1 MDISKK
7 LYYFISGITIFRLF
21 YAIILPIAPQE
32 AYYWN
37 YSRHPALSYFDHPP
51 FAAYLIKLTTSLGVS
66 NFSIHLA
73 AIILSVFMSLAVF
86 RLATLLFD
94 EEVGFWSVVAINLT
108 FIYALG
114 GLVITPDSP
123 MLLFWVMTMIA
134 CYQIDHNGGRIWW
147 LLLGIFLGAGFISK
161 YTIVFAGFGAFL
173 FFISSKERMKWFATI
188 WPYVAVLSAL
198 VVAFPV
204 VYWNYQNDWASF
216 LFQTKRRA
224 GEITGFRPD
233 FFFGFIGTVIAI
245 YSIVP
250 LPLLFAGIWDSIK
263 RSIRERSSEH
273 ALLVWFSVPLV
284 VFLLSLA
291 ARSWVKMNWTA
302 PAFIGFFLA
311 GTAYYFQ
318 LSKTRRWVRSWGKAS
333 IIILIATFIMV
344 HVVVLLPGFYFG
356 KGDYFS
362 GWESLASRIDE
373 IRSDMPEP
381 YFICGYEYKT
391 ASMLAFHL
399 KGRPETLSNNVIGK
413 GGLQYD
419 YWSDPDTL
427 AGYNAIFV
435 YDERVEYRNPERL
448 ADFFDN
454 VSPEEILTV
463 KKGGKILTK
472 FHIFKC
478 YGYHGSGG
486 FD

>member
-1 MDISKK
+1 MRISKK
-7 LYYFISGITIFRLF
+7 LFYFISGITIFRLL

-51 FAAYLIKLTTSLGVS
+51 FTAYLIKMTTFLGVS

-73 AIILSVFMSLAVF
+73 AIILSVFMSFAVF

-94 EEVGFWSVVAINLT
+94 ENVGFWSVVAINLT

-114 GLVITPDSP
+114 GLIITPDAP

-134 CYQIDHNGGRIWW
+134 CYHIDHNGGRIWW

-188 WPYVAVLSAL
+188 WPYAAVLSAFVIAL
-198 VVAFPV
+198 PV
-204 VYWNYQNDWASF
+204 VYWNYQNEWASF
-216 LFQTKRRA
+216 LFQTQRRA
-224 GEITGFRPD
+224 GEIAGFRPD

-250 LPLLFAGIWDSIK
+250 LPLLFAGIWDSVK
-263 RSIRERSSEH
+263 RALRDRSSDH
-273 ALLVWFSVPLV
+273 ALLAWFSVPLII
-284 VFLLSLA
+284 FLLSLA

-302 PAFIGFFLA
+302 PAFIGLFLA
-311 GTAYYFQ
+311 GAAYYFR
-318 LSKTRRWVRSWGKAS
+318 LSKTRTWVRLWGRVS
-333 IIILIATFIMV
+333 IIFLVLTFIMV
-344 HVVVLLPGFYFG
+344 HVVILLPGFYFG

-362 GWESLASRIDE
+362 GWRSLASRIDE
-373 IRSDMPEP
+373 IRTDMPEP
-381 YFICGYEYKT
+381 YFIAGYEYKT

-399 KGRPETLSNNVIGK
+399 KGQPETLSNNVVGK

-427 AGYNAIFV
+427 DGYNAIFV
-435 YDERVEYRNPERL
+435 YDARVKYRNPERL
-448 ADFFDN
+448 GDFFDN

-478 YGYHGSGG
+478 YGYRRPGG